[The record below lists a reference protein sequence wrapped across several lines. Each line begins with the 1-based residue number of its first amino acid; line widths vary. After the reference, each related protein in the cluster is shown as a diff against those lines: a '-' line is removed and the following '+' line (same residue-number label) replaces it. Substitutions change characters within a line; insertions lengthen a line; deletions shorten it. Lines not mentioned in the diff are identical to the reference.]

1 MSEAPGVS
9 WSVQPD
15 LPVADMAGP
24 VLEEGAGARSRDTF
38 ATFRQKQCAM
48 AGALNQ
54 SARAIEKL
62 IRHPFKRNAAVGAA
76 IDINIGTLSL
86 ADHHQH
92 FAVAGDTQAARVS
105 KLIEPAQRYGK
116 KIIVIICHELII
128 SASAGQHQQ
137 QQANI

>member
-1 MSEAPGVS
+1 MSEATSVS

-15 LPVADMAGP
+15 LSVADMAGP
-24 VLEEGAGARSRDTF
+24 VLEEGPGARPRDTF

-48 AGALNQ
+48 VGALNQ
-54 SARAIEKL
+54 SAGAIEKL
-62 IRHPFKRNAAVGAA
+62 IGHPFKRDATVGAA
-76 IDINIGTLSL
+76 IDINIGARSL

-92 FAVAGDTQAARVS
+92 FVVAGDTQAARVS

-116 KIIVIICHELII
+116 KIIVIICHALII

-137 QQANI
+137 QQANK